1 MTKHATNISLTDGWH
16 FRQAGATEWRSA
28 TVPGCVHLD
37 LLREGLIPDP
47 FYRANESEVQWI
59 ERTDWEYRTAF
70 ECSAELLAHDAIELE
85 FAGLDTFADV
95 YLNETLILQAVNMF
109 VRERVTV
116 HEHLRTGANE
126 LRIYFHSPINRT
138 LPEYRASPYRYPAVN
153 DQASEQVSVYAR
165 KAPYHY
171 GWDWGPRLVT
181 CGVWRPVTLHA
192 WNVARWEDVHISQQ
206 AVNADRAELTA
217 HLCVY
222 AERAARA
229 QLQLTITT
237 LADAAFRVQVTQTVE
252 LQAGTN
258 DFTLPVRI
266 AKPCLWWP
274 HGMGAPHLYDIAASL
289 TTSAGTVTHILPY
302 GVRTIEVI
310 NQPDEIGESF
320 YLKVN
325 GVPLFVKGAN
335 YVPPDSF
342 LPRVSPARYQKI
354 FADAQAAHFNMLRVW
369 GGGVYENDYFYHLAD
384 THGIL
389 IWQDFM
395 FACSLYP
402 ITDEFAGNVAR
413 EARDNVR
420 RLRNHASLALWCGN
434 NEIGEAWKSWG
445 WQTDYGYSEAD
456 KRALEKGYARIF
468 DEILPSA
475 VHELDA
481 GRFYFPSSPI
491 SGWGRAEDFRRGDNH
506 FWGVWHAEWPFE
518 DYRTYVP
525 RFMSEYGFQSFP
537 DIVTTNRFAVPE
549 DFDLFSPVMLAH
561 QKNRRGNSIIKKYL
575 DDWYKTPR
583 DFPAFLYVSQL
594 LQAEGIKIAIEAHR
608 RARPFCMG
616 TLYWQLNDCWPVASW
631 SSVDY
636 YGRWKALHYFVRR
649 AYWSVLVMPALEGG
663 RLAVYV
669 ASDEMTPRKAR
680 LTVRLQD
687 FSGAIHWTQETALEI
702 APAKSQLVFDA
713 LLAEIAPTGWDERNS
728 FVTASLT
735 NESGLEISSN
745 ELYFLKPKDLRLPEA
760 DLRYSVTVARDSLL
774 VHLRTKNL
782 AKNVYLSYPDDV
794 DAHFSDNYFDL
805 WPNSERTVEL
815 QTSHSPITVAQ
826 GLRVMTLRDAVL

>member
-1 MTKHATNISLTDGWH
+1 MSQQSHILDSGWQ
-16 FRQAGATEWRSA
+16 FRQAGTDKWRSA
-28 TVPGCVHLD
+28 IVPSCVHLD

-47 FYRANESEVQWI
+47 FYRAHEADVQWI
-59 ERTDWEYRTAF
+59 ETQDWEYRTAF
-70 ECSAELLAHDAIELE
+70 ECDAELLACDGVELE

-95 YLNETLILQAVNMF
+95 FLNGKLILQAANMF
-109 VRERVTV
+109 VRERLAVRR
-116 HEHLRTGANE
+116 HLREGTNE

-153 DQASEQVSVYAR
+153 DQSHEQVSVYAR

-181 CGVWRPVTLHA
+181 SGIWRPITLHA
-192 WNVARWEDVHISQQ
+192 WRGARWHNVHLTQES
-206 AVNADRAELTA
+206 VNANATELTA
-217 HLCVY
+217 HLDIL
-222 AERAARA
+222 AAHAGPA
-229 QLQLTITT
+229 QVELKITT
-237 LADAAFRVQVTQTVE
+237 PDDVAFSVQVRQQVE
-252 LQAGTN
+252 LQAGVN
-258 DFTLPVRI
+258 NLKLPVQIDEPR
-266 AKPCLWWP
+266 LWWP
-274 HGMGAPHLYDIAASL
+274 HGMGAPHLYDIAATLITDSGA
-289 TTSAGTVTHILPY
+289 TTHTLRY
-302 GVRTIEVI
+302 GVRTVEVI
-310 NQPDEIGESF
+310 NLPDDIGESF
-320 YLKVN
+320 FLKVN
-325 GVPLFVKGAN
+325 DVPIFIKGAN

-342 LPRVSPARYQKI
+342 MPQVSRERYEKI
-354 FADAQAAHFNMLRVW
+354 FADATAAHFNMLRVW
-369 GGGVYENDYFYHLAD
+369 GGGVYEDDYFYQLAD
-384 THGIL
+384 AHGIL

-402 ITDEFAGNVAR
+402 ITDEFAANVAR

-420 RLRNHASLALWCGN
+420 RLRHHAALALWCGN
-434 NEIGEAWKSWG
+434 NEIGEAWKRWG

-468 DEILPSA
+468 DEILPQT
-475 VHELDA
+475 VNELDA

-506 FWGVWHAEWPFE
+506 FWGVWHAKWPFE

-537 DIVTTNRFAVPE
+537 DLVTTNRFAAPE

-575 DDWYKTPR
+575 EDWYAPPR

-636 YGRWKALHYFVRR
+636 YGRWKALHYFVEK
-649 AYWSVLVMPALEGG
+649 AYRPVVIMPDLEGG
-663 RLAVYV
+663 RVGVYV
-669 ASDEMTPRKAR
+669 ASDELTPRTAR
-680 LTVRLQD
+680 LVVHLQEFTGATQWRYEQTLTV
-687 FSGAIHWTQETALEI
+687 
-702 APAKSQLVFDA
+702 APAASQLVFDA
-713 LLAEIAPTGWDERNS
+713 MLAEIAPPVWDDRTS
-728 FVTASLT
+728 FLTAVLFD
-735 NESGLEISSN
+735 ESGAEISSN
-745 ELYFLKPKDLRLPEA
+745 ALYFVRPKDLQLPA
-760 DLRYSVTVARDSLL
+760 PNLRYTVTQLDGAQVQ
-774 VHLRTKNL
+774 VHLRTENL
-782 AKNVYLSYPDDV
+782 AKNVYLLCAADA

-805 WPNSERTVEL
+805 WPHQERLIEVKTQL
-815 QTSHSPITVAQ
+815 DADALARSLS
-826 GLRVMTLRDAVL
+826 VMTLREAVL